1 MCLKFFPI
9 FCNWSLP
16 AALEEARWG
25 AGQPWGQRLES
36 SCQAPGGSAGSRPQS
51 KGAGVSPLVFRVIQR
66 GALARGILRAGLT
79 EGVVLGSRV
88 FHLEMLWGT

>member
-1 MCLKFFPI
+1 MLGSRGGSG
-9 FCNWSLP
+9 WSP
-16 AALEEARWG
+16 RV
-25 AGQPWGQRLES
+25 RLR
-36 SCQAPGGSAGSRPQS
+36 GGSAGSRPQS

-79 EGVVLGSRV
+79 EGVVLGSHV